1 MGRPSVWKQLQ
12 RAFSGLF
19 KTLHILFLEMTGF
32 LFLVL
37 GGIILFSAYRQ
48 IRSYLD
54 LGEVSYY
61 KLTSTVAFGGLMLGY
76 GVHSFLKAKVINRR
90 QARGQA
96 GSSVA
101 NDRLDSRSGTR

>member
-1 MGRPSVWKQLQ
+1 MWKQLQ

-54 LGEVSYY
+54 FGEVSYY

-76 GVHSFLKAKVINRR
+76 GIHSFFKAKVINRR
-90 QARGQA
+90 HVRDQA
-96 GSSVA
+96 GSPVV
-101 NDRLDSRSGTR
+101 NDRLNSRSRNR

>member
-1 MGRPSVWKQLQ
+1 MWKQLQ
-12 RAFSGLF
+12 RAFSGLL

-54 LGEVSYY
+54 LGELSYY

-90 QARGQA
+90 QVRAQA
-96 GSSVA
+96 ESSVT
-101 NDRLDSRSGTR
+101 NDRLDSRTGDR